1 MHCPLDT
8 TLATGIKSHRY
19 EPFAPWRKY
28 LQDLKLL
35 ATCWLQ
41 CFSHKVTVAMFQLRY
56 RACWRR
62 MHHHVVPAAQ
72 TSSDTEVVGDLLV
85 GAFSGQHRGAIPH
98 HITKTSESVLNLYL
112 HAVICMILPY
122 RNHIRTVADRGRRI
136 TQRLRWVC
144 LQIPSISVS

>member
-62 MHHHVVPAAQ
+62 MDHHVVPAAQ
-72 TSSDTEVVGDLLV
+72 TSSDTEVVGDLLK
-85 GAFSGQHRGAIPH
+85 A
-98 HITKTSESVLNLYL
+98 
-112 HAVICMILPY
+112 
-122 RNHIRTVADRGRRI
+122 
-136 TQRLRWVC
+136 TQ
-144 LQIPSISVS
+144 

>member
-85 GAFSGQHRGAIPH
+85 CAVVAEHCNAIHH
-98 HITKTSESVLNLYL
+98 HIVTTAKSVLNLYL
-112 HAVICMILPY
+112 YAVF
-122 RNHIRTVADRGRRI
+122 
-136 TQRLRWVC
+136 
-144 LQIPSISVS
+144 